1 MIAVDESQRNTAYFD
16 NKSLENL
23 QKLLVKNSLIGVKLK
38 MAGDKPVTLVVDW
51 PNCLMESMI
60 ALDLK
65 I

>member
-1 MIAVDESQRNTAYFD
+1 LIAVDESQRNTTYFD

>member
-1 MIAVDESQRNTAYFD
+1 MLES
-16 NKSLENL
+16 L

-38 MAGDKPVTLVVDW
+38 MAGDKPVTLFVDW